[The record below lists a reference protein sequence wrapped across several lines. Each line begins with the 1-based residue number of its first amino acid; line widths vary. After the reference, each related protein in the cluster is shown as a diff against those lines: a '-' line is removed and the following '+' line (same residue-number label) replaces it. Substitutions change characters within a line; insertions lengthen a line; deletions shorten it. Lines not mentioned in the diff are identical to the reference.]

1 MRILLILLMVIFCYR
16 VGAQAPA
23 PSSTLV
29 TEVNVDTKTAS
40 AKKLNTKGKT
50 VAQQFKDGILYY
62 NAMPTTSAVGSAV
75 KVIDSKDDKDYVC
88 KTYKLKTKGI
98 AVELASFLQ
107 TTIDLEN
114 GKINVS
120 VDVNTG
126 DGCSISF
133 RSSEIC

>member
-1 MRILLILLMVIFCYR
+1 LI
-16 VGAQAPA
+16 Q
-23 PSSTLV
+23 
-29 TEVNVDTKTAS
+29 
-40 AKKLNTKGKT
+40 
-50 VAQQFKDGILYY
+50 
-62 NAMPTTSAVGSAV
+62 
-75 KVIDSKDDKDYVC
+75 KDDKDYVC